1 VKYRLLAVSGIAAG
15 LALTTAACSSSTS
28 STAAASGS
36 SAPAAAASSS
46 APASSSASAA
56 GGSAAAT
63 TMDFGP
69 ACASVPKSGAG
80 SFTGMSTAPVATAAS
95 ANPVLSTLVAAVK
108 AAGLVDTLNSASNIT
123 VFAPDN
129 AAFAKIPAGTLKSL
143 LGNKAELTKILTY
156 HVAGARYT
164 PAQLASG
171 TAIKTLEGGTV
182 TPSKMGSTYEINAAH
197 VVCGNVQTANAT
209 VYIIDSVLMPKA

>member
-1 VKYRLLAVSGIAAG
+1 MKVRILAVSGLAAA
-15 LALTTAACSSSTS
+15 LAMGAAACSSSG
-28 STAAASGS
+28 STTGASGS
-36 SAPAAAASSS
+36 ASSPAASASS
-46 APASSSASAA
+46 PMASGSAA

-63 TMDFGP
+63 AADFGP
-69 ACASVPKSGAG
+69 GCASVPKTGAG
-80 SFTGMSTAPVATAAS
+80 SFTGMATAPVATAAS

-108 AAGLVDTLNSASNIT
+108 AAGLVDTLNSAKNIT

-129 AAFAKIPAGTLKSL
+129 AAFAKIPAATLKTL

-164 PAQLASG
+164 AAQLASG
-171 TAIKTLEGGTV
+171 MAIKTLEGGSV
-182 TPSKMGSTYEINAAH
+182 TPALANGTYTVNGAD

-209 VYIIDSVLMPKA
+209 VYIINTVLTPPSS